1 MTDNAFR
8 PNVAI
13 VTGAGKGIGR
23 HVAIQLASHQISV
36 ALVSRTSSD
45 LKSLEEGIR
54 ATGVNAIAV
63 PTDISRAKDVEE
75 LFHETAERLGPVDI
89 LINNAGIVEPA
100 LVVDTAEESWDRV
113 LDINLK
119 GAFLCTRLALPSM
132 IQRARGRI
140 INISSISGRLGTAYL
155 ASYCASKWGLIGLT
169 KAVAEEV
176 REHNIQVFAV
186 CPGSVDTEM
195 LKKGLPG
202 AQPQMG
208 PEDVASAVVYLATEA
223 PNAMTGS
230 VVDMFG

>member
-1 MTDNAFR
+1 MTDDAFQ

-36 ALVSRTSSD
+36 ALASRTSSD
-45 LKSLEEGIR
+45 LKSLEKEIR
-54 ATGVNAIAV
+54 ATGVKAIAV
-63 PTDISRAKDVEE
+63 PTDISRAPDVEA
-75 LFHETAERLGPVDI
+75 LFHETAERLGPVDV
-89 LINNAGIVEPA
+89 LVNNAGVVEPA

-132 IQRARGRI
+132 IQQARGRI
-140 INISSISGRLGTAYL
+140 INISSISGRLGTPKL
-155 ASYCASKWGLIGLT
+155 ASYCASKWGVIGLT
-169 KAVAEEV
+169 KAVTEEV

-195 LKKGLPG
+195 LEKGLPG
-202 AQPQMG
+202 TQPQMR
-208 PEDVASAVVYLATEA
+208 PEDVASAIVYLATDA
-223 PNAMTGS
+223 PNAMTGA
-230 VVDMFG
+230 VIDMFG